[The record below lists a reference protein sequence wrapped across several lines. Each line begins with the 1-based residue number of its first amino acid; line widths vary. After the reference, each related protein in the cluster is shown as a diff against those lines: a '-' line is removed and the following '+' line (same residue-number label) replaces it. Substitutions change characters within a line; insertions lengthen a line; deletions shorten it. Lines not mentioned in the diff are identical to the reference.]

1 MVGVA
6 IEHNPLGKINKNPHF
21 YLSINSQKKM
31 SSENTQVEKREESK
45 VVPVYT
51 LTEYESA
58 PDPSTQLF
66 LVKGTIQ
73 GTPVAFGYYY

>member
-1 MVGVA
+1 
-6 IEHNPLGKINKNPHF
+6 
-21 YLSINSQKKM
+21 M